1 MTLLL
6 LLCFVLLGSI
16 LKVLRGPE
24 SVRGRPR
31 CAPEFWRVSCS
42 GQVLHFCGPDAF
54 RLQCKQLAT
63 LATFC
68 SRSLLTGFDM
78 SSLCSESAASDHK
91 GDKEEQK
98 LEFTLKAL
106 ESPDPFEQHAQL
118 PADVT
123 EAMYWQAAR
132 SPEEVIG
139 EREVIMQRLEA
150 ADRVMRK
157 NGLCDKWLEGADLEV
172 KRVAASVNGI
182 ILEDLCRSV
191 KYADSSCVDL
201 FRHGHVLGL
210 PGRYINVSVLLCDR
224 SRFIWHDVCSGSA
237 PHHRL

>member
-1 MTLLL
+1 
-6 LLCFVLLGSI
+6 
-16 LKVLRGPE
+16 
-24 SVRGRPR
+24 
-31 CAPEFWRVSCS
+31 
-42 GQVLHFCGPDAF
+42 
-54 RLQCKQLAT
+54 
-63 LATFC
+63 
-68 SRSLLTGFDM
+68 
-78 SSLCSESAASDHK
+78 
-91 GDKEEQK
+91 
-98 LEFTLKAL
+98 
-106 ESPDPFEQHAQL
+106 
-118 PADVT
+118 
-123 EAMYWQAAR
+123 MYWQAAR

>member
-1 MTLLL
+1 MSE
-6 LLCFVLLGSI
+6 G
-16 LKVLRGPE
+16 
-24 SVRGRPR
+24 
-31 CAPEFWRVSCS
+31 A
-42 GQVLHFCGPDAF
+42 PDAPLSFGGF
-54 RLQCKQLAT
+54 RVAAGCFTSVVPTHFGSSASSWLHWQGFAFDL
-63 LATFC
+63 C
-68 SRSLLTGFDM
+68 STGFDM
-78 SSLCSESAASDHK
+78 TSLCSESAASDHK

-182 ILEDLCRSV
+182 ILEDLCRPKS
-191 KYADSSCVDL
+191 KC
-201 FRHGHVLGL
+201 
-210 PGRYINVSVLLCDR
+210 P
-224 SRFIWHDVCSGSA
+224 
-237 PHHRL
+237 